1 MRPRC
6 TKRKGF
12 WIFSAAI
19 WNRVARPATHL
30 KLAIYSII
38 INILDELQIWTEPH
52 RSAGM
57 PKARNFVMVGL
68 TKNPRLNEA

>member
-1 MRPRC
+1 MEQAGRL
-6 TKRKGF
+6 
-12 WIFSAAI
+12 
-19 WNRVARPATHL
+19 ATHL
-30 KLAIYSII
+30 KSAIYSSII
-38 INILDELQIWTEPH
+38 KHLYKFKISTEPH

>member
-1 MRPRC
+1 MEPAGR
-6 TKRKGF
+6 
-12 WIFSAAI
+12 S
-19 WNRVARPATHL
+19 ATHL
-30 KLAIYSII
+30 ELDIYSSI
-38 INILDELQIWTEPH
+38 INTLDELQIWTEPH